1 MSEYLVLIYGNEK
14 SMEEAG
20 QAGYDAMM
28 AGHAAFGEK
37 NGPALR
43 GGNALQPT
51 MSATSLRRDPAGK
64 MVVSDGP
71 FVETKEVLG
80 GYYVIEAADLD
91 EAIAIA
97 GGIPTLDGG
106 IEIRPIMVID

>member
-1 MSEYLVLIYGNEK
+1 MRKMSIRVFAHSSLVVRPEIRVARNGADGMSEYLVLIYGNEK

-43 GGNALQPT
+43 GGE
-51 MSATSLRRDPAGK
+51 R
-64 MVVSDGP
+64 
-71 FVETKEVLG
+71 
-80 GYYVIEAADLD
+80 AAANNECDL
-91 EAIAIA
+91 AAS
-97 GGIPTLDGG
+97 
-106 IEIRPIMVID
+106 